1 MSCVALRNCL
11 PSLCFRLLPMHVDE
25 DASGL
30 LRLLGELQER
40 SVKCL
45 LQSRTMSSHS
55 DPHTLKPQQMLTRER
70 QQLVQIPTHASEL
83 RARAGSPAFSLT
95 KVAHVCSVW
104 LWSWHLT
111 STELWECEASPR
123 VLKGG
128 VKWIYAQS
136 EGRKTY
142 SFLCLTLKLKCM
154 GYKETHSTL
163 HG

>member
-40 SVKCL
+40 SMKCL
-45 LQSRTMSSHS
+45 LQRTMSSHS
-55 DPHTLKPQQMLTRER
+55 DPHTLKPQQTLTRER
-70 QQLVQIPTHASEL
+70 RQLVQIPTHASEL
-83 RARAGSPAFSLT
+83 RAWAGSPAFSLT
-95 KVAHVCSVW
+95 KVACVCSVW

-111 STELWECEASPR
+111 SRNFGSVRLAHGFSKEVLSGSMPR
-123 VLKGG
+123 VR
-128 VKWIYAQS
+128 V
-136 EGRKTY
+136 EKTY
-142 SFLCLTLKLKCM
+142 SFLCLTRKLKCM

-163 HG
+163 HN